1 MLRICHSCDCLVNED
16 GICPMC
22 KAMYIPE
29 DDWRRI
35 LDEEQEA
42 MTPEYSIYDQ
52 LRLAFPHGHP
62 RFIELCLGMMELHS
76 KKNYDY
82 AHGGNELGN
91 FNRVSAIKKLYPGI
105 DWTTPAATALD
116 YMLKQ
121 QDAVMWSWSQGYE
134 GQVEGKGKK
143 IEDIYIYWP
152 IIRILLEEA

>member
-1 MLRICHSCDCLVNED
+1 MNKYFDEDPDIEALLRER
-16 GICPMC
+16 
-22 KAMYIPE
+22 Y
-29 DDWRRI
+29 
-35 LDEEQEA
+35 
-42 MTPEYSIYDQ
+42 
-52 LRLAFPHGHP
+52 PHGHP
-62 RFIELCLGMMELHS
+62 RFIELCLKMMELHS

-121 QDAVMWSWSQGYE
+121 QDAVMWPWSQGYE
-134 GQVEGKGKK
+134 GQVEGQGKR

-152 IIRILLEEA
+152 IIRLLLEEE